1 MSLRQKVKLE
11 LDSGQEVVVEYSAID
26 LRAWETKHRKS
37 ALDESLSVS
46 MLSWLGWNAAHRQG
60 LLNGEASTYEAFDAI
75 CASVEGVADEDERPT
90 KKVAAKKAAA
100 TPKAPGPDSSVP

>member
-11 LDSGQEVVVEYSAID
+11 LEDGKEVVVEYSAID
-26 LRAWETKHRKS
+26 LRAWETKHKKS

-60 LLNGEASTYEAFDAI
+60 LLNGDSATYESFDAL
-75 CASVEGVADEDERPT
+75 CVSVEGVSDDEERPT
-90 KKVAAKKAAA
+90 KKVAAKKSAA
-100 TPKAPGPDSSVP
+100 TPKEAGQDSSAP

>member
-11 LDSGQEVVVEYSAID
+11 LEDGKEIVVEYSAID

-60 LLNGEASTYEAFDAI
+60 LLNGSGDTWEAFDAVL
-75 CASVEGVADEDERPT
+75 ASVEGVQDEEARPT
-90 KKVAAKKAAA
+90 RKGAAKKAA
-100 TPKAPGPDSSVP
+100 TPKAAGPDSSAP